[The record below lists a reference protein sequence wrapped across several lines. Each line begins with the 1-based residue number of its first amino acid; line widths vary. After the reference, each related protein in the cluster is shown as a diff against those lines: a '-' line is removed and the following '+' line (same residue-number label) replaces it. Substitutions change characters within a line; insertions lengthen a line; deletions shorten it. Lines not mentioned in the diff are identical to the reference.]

1 MTTFHE
7 PIAHHIG
14 FSVFDADVTA
24 ARYTEMLGAKFK
36 LQPIYEL
43 EDIYGR
49 PAKLKVYY
57 GAIAGL
63 AIEIIEPFEG
73 DTPHATFLRDHGE
86 GIQHIGFWV
95 PNVRAATADLVG
107 KGARVEW
114 VYAREGDDAE
124 KAHAAA
130 QLTPASTVGDVLGA
144 VSERGLSYV
153 DIKEGGTAIEFLGPY
168 VHDVI
173 YRHGGPLEGLEEWIQ
188 AFPPLE

>member
-1 MTTFHE
+1 M
-7 PIAHHIG
+7 
-14 FSVFDADVTA
+14 
-24 ARYTEMLGAKFK
+24 
-36 LQPIYEL
+36 
-43 EDIYGR
+43 
-49 PAKLKVYY
+49 
-57 GAIAGL
+57 
-63 AIEIIEPFEG
+63 
-73 DTPHATFLRDHGE
+73 
-86 GIQHIGFWV
+86 

-114 VYAREGDDAE
+114 AYAREGDDAE

-173 YRHGGPLEGLEEWIQ
+173 YRKGGPLEGLEEWIQ
-188 AFPPLE
+188 AFPALD